1 MKRSILAIL
10 FLLSFVPIS
19 SQNKTLSN
27 YGVKDRTVTPTV
39 ISNVVSNVP
48 MSRTMSYQKLET
60 LVPYIKKASKQFHI
74 PENVIAAV
82 LYEEILHRKPVD
94 VKTFGVAQLGLNEL
108 ITQGLPPKRELL
120 DDDEVS
126 VWLLASKLRRLQNE
140 TGSLRD
146 AIILHNG
153 YYDYYDSIRKTTK
166 YNNISVISSET
177 PYKLAE
183 IIRDT
188 WPNLY
193 RPFKVS
199 YNEEKQQDDEQVQQ

>member
-1 MKRSILAIL
+1 MKRSLLAIL

-19 SQNKTLSN
+19 SQNKTLNN

-48 MSRTMSYQKLET
+48 MTRAMSYEKLQT
-60 LVPYIKKASKQFHI
+60 LVPYIKRASKQFDI

-94 VKTFGVAQLGLNEL
+94 VKTFGVAQLGLKEL
-108 ITQGLPPKRELL
+108 IIQGLPPKRELL

-126 VWLLASKLRRLQNE
+126 VWLLTSKLRRLQNE

-153 YYDYYDSIRKTTK
+153 YYDYYDSVRKTAKDPKVLTLLSQQQ
-166 YNNISVISSET
+166 NRITI
-177 PYKLAE
+177 LA
-183 IIRDT
+183 
-188 WPNLY
+188 
-193 RPFKVS
+193 
-199 YNEEKQQDDEQVQQ
+199 

>member
-19 SQNKTLSN
+19 SQNKTLNN

-48 MSRTMSYQKLET
+48 MTRAMSYEKLQT
-60 LVPYIKKASKQFHI
+60 LVPYIKRASKQFDI

-94 VKTFGVAQLGLNEL
+94 VKTFGVAQLGLKEL

-126 VWLLASKLRRLQNE
+126 VWLLTSKLRRLQNE

-153 YYDYYDSIRKTTK
+153 YYDYYDSVRKTAKDPKVLTLLSQQQ
-166 YNNISVISSET
+166 NRITV
-177 PYKLAE
+177 LA
-183 IIRDT
+183 
-188 WPNLY
+188 
-193 RPFKVS
+193 
-199 YNEEKQQDDEQVQQ
+199 